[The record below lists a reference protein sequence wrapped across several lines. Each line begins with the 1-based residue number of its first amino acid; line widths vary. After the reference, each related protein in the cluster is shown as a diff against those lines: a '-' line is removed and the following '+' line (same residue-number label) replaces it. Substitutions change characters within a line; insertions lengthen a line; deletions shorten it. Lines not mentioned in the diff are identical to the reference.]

1 MKGEIFMSSA
11 ANRKEARM
19 NMQVDASAVMSE
31 RAYNFA
37 IGLVVLYGILVN
49 ILIVAFASD
58 YALRLVGTI
67 NPIILLIVYLAL
79 VFGGSF
85 ISMKSQNPVISF
97 LGYNMIVLPLGI
109 ILSIAVT
116 GYGGIGSEVVIDA
129 FKYTLGITLVI
140 IGMSCLLPKL
150 FLRMGGFLFA
160 GLLGMIIV
168 EVVAYLFFGGTNWTS
183 YAIAAL
189 FSLYIGY
196 DVQKAQLYPRTLDN
210 AIDSAI
216 DIYLDITNLFI
227 RILSILGNRSD

>member
-1 MKGEIFMSSA
+1 MSYTA
-11 ANRKEARM
+11 DRKEARM
-19 NMQVDASAVMSE
+19 NMRVDDVAIMSD

-37 IGLVVLYGILVN
+37 IGLVVLYGIVVN
-49 ILIVAFASD
+49 ILIVAFGSD
-58 YALRLVGTI
+58 YVLRLVGSI
-67 NPIILLIVYLAL
+67 NPIILLIAYLAL

-85 ISMKSQNPVISF
+85 ISMKSHNPLISF

-109 ILSIAVT
+109 ILCIAVT

-129 FKYTLGITLVI
+129 FMYTLGITLVI

-160 GLLGMIIV
+160 GLLGMIVV
-168 EVVAYLFFGGTNWTS
+168 EIVAYLFFGSTNWTS
-183 YAIAAL
+183 YIIAAL

-210 AIDSAI
+210 AIDSSI

-227 RILSILGNRSD
+227 RILSIIGNRND

>member
-1 MKGEIFMSSA
+1 MSYTA
-11 ANRKEARM
+11 DRKEARM
-19 NMQVDASAVMSE
+19 NMRVDDAAIMSD

-37 IGLVVLYGILVN
+37 IGLVVLYGIVVN
-49 ILIVAFASD
+49 ILIVAFGSD
-58 YALRLVGTI
+58 YVLRLVGSI
-67 NPIILLIVYLAL
+67 NPIILLIAYLAL

-85 ISMKSQNPVISF
+85 ISMKSHNPLISF

-109 ILSIAVT
+109 ILCIAVT

-129 FKYTLGITLVI
+129 FMYTLGITLVI

-160 GLLGMIIV
+160 GLLGMIVV
-168 EVVAYLFFGGTNWTS
+168 EIVAYLFFGSTNWTS
-183 YAIAAL
+183 YIIAAL

-210 AIDSAI
+210 AIDSSI

-227 RILSILGNRSD
+227 RILSIIGNRND

>member
-1 MKGEIFMSSA
+1 MSYTA
-11 ANRKEARM
+11 DRKEARM
-19 NMQVDASAVMSE
+19 NMRVDDAAIMSD

-37 IGLVVLYGILVN
+37 IGLVVLYGIVVN
-49 ILIVAFASD
+49 ILIVAFGSD
-58 YALRLVGTI
+58 YVLRLVGSI
-67 NPIILLIVYLAL
+67 NPIILLIAYLAL

-85 ISMKSQNPVISF
+85 ISMKSHNPLISF

-109 ILSIAVT
+109 ILCIAVT

-160 GLLGMIIV
+160 GLLGMIVV
-168 EVVAYLFFGGTNWTS
+168 EIVAYLFFGSTNWTS
-183 YAIAAL
+183 YIIAAL

-210 AIDSAI
+210 AIDSSI

-227 RILSILGNRSD
+227 RILSIIGNRND